1 MKFQTAALTLA
12 LTAAGVVIATSA
24 VASVDRS
31 APPGGVY
38 RLKPGFYVAKNTA
51 CSDAPNAAIRR
62 YDGVGISDA
71 RTRACRAKVVSRR
84 GGTFVVEQSC
94 VNAGTGPAPRVV
106 ERQIVSVRDA
116 LTFSL
121 GSAARQTTY
130 RYCPIYML
138 PKSVR

>member
-1 MKFQTAALTLA
+1 MKFQTTALTLV

-38 RLKPGFYVAKNTA
+38 RLKPGFYVAKDTA
-51 CSDAPNAAIRR
+51 CGNAPNAAIRR

-71 RTRACRAKVVSRR
+71 HTRACRAKVVSRR
-84 GGTFVVEQSC
+84 GGTLVVEQSC
-94 VNAGTGPAPRVV
+94 VNAGAGPAPRVA
-106 ERQIVSVRDA
+106 ERQTVLVRDA

-121 GSAARQTTY
+121 GSAERQTTY

-138 PKSVR
+138 PKGVR